1 MHILIRSLLFKTA
14 SMVLPLL
21 LVSQANAQEPYPNRS
36 IKIIVPFT
44 AGGVVDSTAR
54 IIGEKL
60 SRKYGQPVVV
70 ENKTGASGAIGT
82 ESVSK
87 AAPDGYTLL
96 CVSPGHAILPSLLK
110 NIHWNPV
117 KDFRAV
123 EGLGEIANV
132 IAVRPDLPVKNM
144 KEFVALAKKSS
155 AAPLSFASP
164 GVGTS
169 IHLAGALFAQ
179 QADIV
184 LTHVPYRG
192 QPDAI
197 SDLIAGRVDM
207 MPLSTS
213 LAIPYLKS
221 GKLRGLAVTTSRR
234 SSLLPDIPTLAEA
247 AGLPNYQA
255 STWFGFVAPAGT
267 PDAIIDT
274 LSSDIALILEM
285 PDVKAKFATL
295 GMDLTPQSPK
305 QFDDFVAVEYA
316 KWQGVIKKGG
326 LEIQ

>member
-1 MHILIRSLLFKTA
+1 MHTLIRSLLLKTA
-14 SMVLPLL
+14 SVVLPFLL
-21 LVSQANAQEPYPNRS
+21 ISQANAQEVYPNRS

-60 SRKYGQPVVV
+60 SQKYGQPVVV

-82 ESVSK
+82 ELVSK

-110 NIHWNPV
+110 SVSWSPLKN
-117 KDFRAV
+117 FRAV

-132 IAVRPDLPVKNM
+132 IAVPPDLPVKNM
-144 KEFVALAKKSS
+144 EEFVALAKKRS
-155 AAPLSFASP
+155 ATPLSIGSP

-169 IHLAGALFAQ
+169 IHLAGVLFAQ
-179 QADIV
+179 QANIV

-213 LAIPYLKS
+213 LAIPYIKS
-221 GKLRGLAVTTSRR
+221 GKLKGLAVTTSQR
-234 SSLLPDIPTLAEA
+234 SSLLPDIPTLADA
-247 AGLPNYQA
+247 AGLPDYQA
-255 STWFGFVAPAGT
+255 STWFGFVAPAGV
-267 PDAIIDT
+267 PDAIINK

-285 PDVKAKFATL
+285 PDVKARFATL
-295 GMDLTPQSPK
+295 GMDLTPQSPT
-305 QFDDFVAVEYA
+305 QFDDFVAIEYA

-326 LEIQ
+326 LEAQ